1 MTAKNYVTPLR
12 FGNDVRRFALRD
24 VEFLMATF
32 GATPEDSG
40 LQGLMAA
47 SPDRGVHTSA
57 TAEIAF
63 VLGLVALAAA
73 PFQMTHALS
82 LATGILGFVFGFV
95 GFASSSR
102 PDVAGQAL
110 APLGILF
117 SCVAIVV
124 VGLRYLGV
132 DTAFGDDLVPT
143 LQGWMESLNSR
154 LPQP

>member
-1 MTAKNYVTPLR
+1 
-12 FGNDVRRFALRD
+12 
-24 VEFLMATF
+24 MATF

-57 TAEIAF
+57 AAEIAF
-63 VLGLVALAAA
+63 VLGLIAIVAA
-73 PFQMTHALS
+73 PFQMTYALS
-82 LATGILGFVFGFV
+82 LATGVLGFVIGFV

-102 PDVAGQAL
+102 PNVAGQAL

-117 SCVAIVV
+117 GCAAIVV

-132 DTAFGDDLVPT
+132 DTAFGDDLAPT